1 MKKVLPKR
9 FSESV
14 EVALRA
20 GATAAR
26 IIPSNWVVIDERV
39 RLKCEVP
46 RCAGYGQYLTCPPYV
61 MSVEAFSKIRSSYK
75 WGLLVQVE
83 AKDIDSTD
91 KDKGRI
97 NRTILK
103 ENRKLHR
110 SFKLKLL
117 EIVEAVE
124 SAAFKKGMRFATG
137 LVGGSCVLCE
147 RCVDNKSSDACRY
160 PFRARPPMEAV
171 GIDVVKTAQ
180 NAGLPIHLSS
190 SKNVVWTGLILLD

>member
-110 SFKLKLL
+110 SFNSTF
-117 EIVEAVE
+117 AN
-124 SAAFKKGMRFATG
+124 SKKT
-137 LVGGSCVLCE
+137 
-147 RCVDNKSSDACRY
+147 
-160 PFRARPPMEAV
+160 
-171 GIDVVKTAQ
+171 
-180 NAGLPIHLSS
+180 
-190 SKNVVWTGLILLD
+190 

>member
-1 MKKVLPKR
+1 MMKVLPKR

-147 RCVDNKSSDACRY
+147 RCVDDKSSQVCRH

-190 SKNVVWTGLILLD
+190 SKNVVWTGLVLLE

>member
-124 SAAFKKGMRFATG
+124 SAAFKKGMRFAAG

-147 RCVDNKSSDACRY
+147 RCVDDKSSQVCRH

>member
-26 IIPSNWVVIDERV
+26 IIPSKQVVIDERV

-61 MSVEAFSKIRSSYK
+61 MSVETFSKIRSSYK

-117 EIVEAVE
+117 EIVEAIE

-137 LVGGSCVLCE
+137 LVGGSCALCE
-147 RCVDNKSSDACRY
+147 RCVDDKSSQVCRH